1 MPVTNVV
8 TDAGARTMTLTAQFD
23 ASVER
28 TWQLYADPRR
38 LEKWWGGGPG
48 APITIVD
55 HDLSAGGWVRAQ
67 LITPEGRKVHAYW
80 RILAVDAPH
89 RLEWEDGMLDDRGEP
104 STDFPPTSTRMRL
117 TERDGGGTVMTIV
130 VGFPSAEAMQFYL
143 DMALEAE
150 MSQYVERA
158 DALLAELS

>member
-8 TDAGARTMTLTAQFD
+8 TDAEARTMTLTAELN

-28 TWQLYADPRR
+28 AWQLYADPRQ

-48 APITIVD
+48 APITITD
-55 HDLSAGGWVRAQ
+55 HDLSVGGWLRAH
-67 LITPEGRKVHAYW
+67 ISAADGTKVSAYW

-89 RLEWEDGMLDDRGEP
+89 HLEWEDGMLDDRGEP
-104 STDFPPTSTRMRL
+104 SADFPATTTRL
-117 TERDGGGTVMTIV
+117 TLAGRTGGGTVMTLV
-130 VGFPSAEAMQFYL
+130 VGFPSAEAMQLYL
-143 DMALEAE
+143 EMALEAE

-158 DALLAELS
+158 DAMLLS